1 MEHDDWCCDLRVNEY
16 TALNIAVRQP
26 LRGRRQQSVGQIVQP
41 IPRRAQPQDAAG
53 LGLEAEREAVRD
65 RIHRNAD
72 DAVLLAAVFRFC
84 LVTTPRETAMI
95 TLVFRRSFAAVATSR
110 EGHRS
115 PRSDPE
121 VQHRRWERGRRPK
134 CHRNGSRR

>member
-53 LGLEAEREAVRD
+53 LGLEAERCFFRLLGQRFHSAEAEPV
-65 RIHRNAD
+65 
-72 DAVLLAAVFRFC
+72 
-84 LVTTPRETAMI
+84 
-95 TLVFRRSFAAVATSR
+95 
-110 EGHRS
+110 
-115 PRSDPE
+115 
-121 VQHRRWERGRRPK
+121 
-134 CHRNGSRR
+134 